1 MNSINSIVE
10 RIKAFDEKEAV
21 FWNNNTYSYSALS
34 RLIDQW
40 LDRFKKAGIAEKH
53 ICAFYGEY
61 SPQICGLIY
70 ALMIN
75 KNILVPFTPAMKR
88 DLDEFSEIAGIDW
101 LITFDRNDN
110 WEIQKIEKFPVK
122 NQLIKNFYQRNVP
135 GLIVFTSGSTGKP
148 KGILQDCENVMKKF
162 MEIRPGWK
170 TVLFLM
176 MDHFGGFNT
185 LLSVFAYG
193 GKAVCLPG
201 RNPETVCEII
211 EKSKADLLPAT
222 PTFLNLLIAS
232 NAYKNYDL
240 SSVKLITYGTEV
252 MMDATLNAVK
262 NIFPNSR
269 IKQTYGLSELGV
281 LRSKS
286 ESDNSVWVQLG
297 GQGFETKIVD
307 HILWIRSQAVMV
319 GYLNADNPVDEDG
332 WMSTG
337 DEVEV
342 KGEYMRILG
351 RKSDMINVGGLKVFP
366 AEVESVLLQDENIAE
381 ASVFGKPH
389 PVMGNI
395 VIAKVVLV
403 QAEDK
408 FAMTERLRKLCMSKL
423 AKYKVPV
430 KFIVEETDL
439 HNARYKK
446 IRK

>member
-1 MNSINSIVE
+1 MDSINSIVE
-10 RIKAFDEKEAV
+10 RIKSFGEKEAV
-21 FWNNNTYSYSALS
+21 IWNDKIISYTELS
-34 RLIDQW
+34 GLIDKW
-40 LDRFKKAGIAEKH
+40 SDRFKKYGIAEKD

-61 SPQICGLIY
+61 SPQVCGLIY
-70 ALMIN
+70 ALMLN
-75 KNILVPFTPAMKR
+75 KNILVPFTPAMGKE
-88 DLDEFSEIAGIDW
+88 LEGFSEIAGIDW
-101 LITFDRNDN
+101 LIKFNQDDE
-110 WEIQKIEKFPVK
+110 WEIQKIDKYPTK
-122 NQLIKNFYQRNVP
+122 NPLITKFYQRGVP

-162 MEIRPGWK
+162 IEIRQGWK

-193 GKAVCLPG
+193 GTAVCLPD
-201 RNPETVCEII
+201 RRPETVCEII
-211 EKSKADLLPAT
+211 EKSQADLLPAT

-232 NAYKNYDL
+232 NAYKNHDL

-252 MMDATLNAVK
+252 MTDATLNTVK
-262 NIFPNSR
+262 TIFPNCR

-286 ESDNSVWVQLG
+286 ESDNSVWVKLG

-307 HILWIRSQAVMV
+307 HILWIRSEAVMV

-332 WMSTG
+332 WMCTG
-337 DEVEV
+337 DAVEV

-366 AEVESVLLQDENIAE
+366 AEVESVLLQDENVAE
-381 ASVFGKPH
+381 ASVLGKPH

-395 VIAKVVLV
+395 VIAKVTLV
-403 QAEDK
+403 QPEDK
-408 FAMTERLRKLCMSKL
+408 FAMAERLRKLCMSKL
-423 AKYKVPV
+423 AKFKVPV

>member
-1 MNSINSIVE
+1 MNSITSIVE
-10 RIKAFDEKEAV
+10 RIKAFDGKEAV
-21 FWNNNTYSYSALS
+21 FWNDKTFSYTELS
-34 RLIDQW
+34 GLIDQW
-40 LDRFKKAGIAEKH
+40 LERFEKTGIEEKH

-70 ALMIN
+70 ALMLN
-75 KNILVPFTPAMKR
+75 KNILVPFTPAMGK
-88 DLDEFSEIAGIDW
+88 DLEEFSEIAGIDW
-101 LITFDRNDN
+101 LIKFDRNDD
-110 WEIQKIEKFPVK
+110 WEIQKIDKYPVK
-122 NQLIKNFYQRNVP
+122 NQLIINFYQRNVP

-185 LLSVFAYG
+185 LLSVFAYSG
-193 GKAVCLPG
+193 TAVCLPD
-201 RNPETVCEII
+201 RKPETVCEII

-262 NIFPNSR
+262 TIFPNCR

-286 ESDNSVWVQLG
+286 ESDNSVWVKLG

-307 HILWIRSQAVMV
+307 NILWIRSQAVMV
-319 GYLNADNPVDEDG
+319 GYLNAYNPVDEDG

-403 QAEDK
+403 QNEEK
-408 FAMTERLRKLCMSKL
+408 FAMTERLRKLCMTKL

-430 KFIVEETDL
+430 KFIIEETDL